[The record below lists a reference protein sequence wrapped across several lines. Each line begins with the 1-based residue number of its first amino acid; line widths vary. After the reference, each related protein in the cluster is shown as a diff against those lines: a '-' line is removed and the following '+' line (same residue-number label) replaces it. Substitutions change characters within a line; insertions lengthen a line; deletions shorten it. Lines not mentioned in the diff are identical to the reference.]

1 MPLST
6 LDAVLLAIQA
16 AFLLAIGA
24 RLRRRL
30 HAGEDFILGRRRL
43 NMPLSVAVLSMNS
56 VPIWWLLMLVGAAYA
71 MGLAASWLA
80 LALFGGVAIGGWYLA
95 PRLRALTNLQQRS
108 TFSELLVGDAGE
120 KMRAILFRST
130 LLIIVLTLV
139 FSSTVQ
145 LQLAARFLNDVF
157 GFPPA
162 GVIGVIGLVL
172 GLSVLLAGFWTTA
185 IADTWQMVVW
195 VVACIVVLVALSIA
209 IWQSTDATLI
219 VFRGDW
225 FAQQRGLLTI
235 SFTLGMGFVASD
247 VVGQAPLL
255 TRYMACSTDT
265 ELERARAFSLLWAAV
280 VLPLALLIGWCIRA
294 LSGGA
299 PDMDAYVA
307 VLSRALTPQLTAII
321 LLLVLGA
328 GTVAIGSGLQTAA
341 AHLANDL
348 RRGGVPASLTHCRVA
363 LFLVVLLA
371 VATAIYLPL
380 AGMQKNFDRLMF
392 CWHALGATFGPLLI
406 VRLSGK
412 RVRAGSTLG
421 SIWSGFLLT
430 VVFYLMPDT
439 PGELLERGL
448 PFTAALG
455 IALSGGE
462 RRRNPDRADRGERTV
477 HDRLPI

>member
-1 MPLST
+1 
-6 LDAVLLAIQA
+6 
-16 AFLLAIGA
+16 
-24 RLRRRL
+24 
-30 HAGEDFILGRRRL
+30 
-43 NMPLSVAVLSMNS
+43 
-56 VPIWWLLMLVGAAYA
+56 
-71 MGLAASWLA
+71 
-80 LALFGGVAIGGWYLA
+80 
-95 PRLRALTNLQQRS
+95 
-108 TFSELLVGDAGE
+108 
-120 KMRAILFRST
+120 
-130 LLIIVLTLV
+130 
-139 FSSTVQ
+139 
-145 LQLAARFLNDVF
+145 
-157 GFPPA
+157 
-162 GVIGVIGLVL
+162 
-172 GLSVLLAGFWTTA
+172 
-185 IADTWQMVVW
+185 
-195 VVACIVVLVALSIA
+195 
-209 IWQSTDATLI
+209 
-219 VFRGDW
+219 
-225 FAQQRGLLTI
+225 
-235 SFTLGMGFVASD
+235 
-247 VVGQAPLL
+247 
-255 TRYMACSTDT
+255 
-265 ELERARAFSLLWAAV
+265 
-280 VLPLALLIGWCIRA
+280 
-294 LSGGA
+294 
-299 PDMDAYVA
+299 MDAYVA